1 MHLMF
6 PFSKQYCKVELHL
19 HSEAKIPPEDGG
31 GHYFAT
37 IDLRKHCV
45 IISFPAVEA
54 IIMSNKAFILK
65 GGDGFVRLM
74 HKTYYGPKAAGR
86 IVTSLPWEE
95 LILECC
101 LMRVCS
107 NTQTHKHTDAHRD
120 TETQRHRDTETQRHR
135 DTETQTHRHTDT
147 QTHRH
152 TDTQTHRHTD
162 TQTHRHRHAH
172 TEQPTLTTPPSP
184 LGIRV

>member
-1 MHLMF
+1 M
-6 PFSKQYCKVELHL
+6 ELSL
-19 HSEAKIPPEDGG
+19 HPDAKFPPEDGG

-37 IDLRKHCV
+37 IDLRKRCV
-45 IISFPAVEA
+45 IVSFPAVEA
-54 IIMSNKAFILK
+54 IIMSDKAFILK

-107 NTQTHKHTDAHRD
+107 NEKTLTKYNRTRIETHARIHR
-120 TETQRHRDTETQRHR
+120 E
-135 DTETQTHRHTDT
+135 RHTH
-147 QTHRH
+147 THTH
-152 TDTQTHRHTD
+152 TRT
-162 TQTHRHRHAH
+162 HAH
-172 TEQPTLTTPPSP
+172 TRTHTHTPTNRQSDCYNLCLESEFRRMHRESTLSP
-184 LGIRV
+184 QC